1 MQISNTLAIMQS
13 VATLALMLSLSF
25 AYLINPLEDSLFFS
39 ALDGFTSSL
48 YNSNVIN
55 ELNTSV
61 IAGILVGLFLGTT
74 NVLLSSSKKIYD
86 YVLIAIVSFFIFI
99 FFGYVFS
106 VEWIPYEPL
115 QQVLFWVFV
124 GLPVSTGMVGIWQ
137 NKVGNL
143 AVSAFLILSMPLG
156 LTGNTNE
163 QIYPIL
169 GFVFSFILYLEL
181 SYGHARYSRLARV
194 MAFSKEY
201 EDVLVWFLTTLMITV
216 AFTMILT
223 SLAFLFHDLLGNIL
237 PYSFSNSIEYNTI
250 YGQALSVL
258 VFFMLWSVIQ
268 ILFSR
273 GYLARQ
279 VED

>member
-1 MQISNTLAIMQS
+1 MQTSNTLAIMQS
-13 VATLALMLSLSF
+13 VATLSLMLSLSF
-25 AYLINPLEDSLFFS
+25 AYLINPLEDSLFLS

-86 YVLIAIVSFFIFI
+86 YVLIAIVSFFVLI

-115 QQVLFWVFV
+115 QQVLFWVFI

-201 EDVLVWFLTTLMITV
+201 EDVLVWFLTTLMVTV

-223 SLAFLFHDLLGNIL
+223 SLAFLFHDLLGSIL

-279 VED
+279 GED

>member
-1 MQISNTLAIMQS
+1 MQTSNTLAIMQS
-13 VATLALMLSLSF
+13 VATLSLMLSLSF
-25 AYLINPLEDSLFFS
+25 AYLINPIEDSLFFN
-39 ALDGFTSSL
+39 ALNSFTSGL

-55 ELNTSV
+55 ELNTSI
-61 IAGILVGLFLGTT
+61 IAGIIIGLFLGTT
-74 NVLLSSSKKIYD
+74 NILLSSSKKVYD
-86 YVLIAIVSFFIFI
+86 YVLIGIVSFFVLI
-99 FFGYVFS
+99 FFGYVFG
-106 VEWIPYEPL
+106 VDWIPYEPL
-115 QQVLFWVFV
+115 QQLLFWVFI

-137 NKVGNL
+137 NKIGNQV
-143 AVSAFLILSMPLG
+143 VSAFLILSMPLG
-156 LTGNTNE
+156 LSGNTND
-163 QIYPIL
+163 QIYLIL
-169 GFVFSFILYLEL
+169 GFVFSFMLYLEL

-194 MAFSKEY
+194 MSFSKEY
-201 EDVLVWFLTTLMITV
+201 EDVLVWFLTTLMITL

-223 SLAFLFHDLLGNIL
+223 SMAFLFHDLLGSIL

>member
-1 MQISNTLAIMQS
+1 MQTNNTLAIMQS
-13 VATLALMLSLSF
+13 VATLSLMLSLSF
-25 AYLINPLEDSLFFS
+25 AYLINPLEESLFFS
-39 ALDGFTSSL
+39 ALDSFSKGL

-61 IAGILVGLFLGTT
+61 IAGILIGLFLGTT
-74 NVLLSSSKKIYD
+74 NILLSSSKKVYD
-86 YVLIAIVSFFIFI
+86 YVSIAIVSFFVLI
-99 FFGYVFS
+99 FFGYVFG
-106 VEWIPYEPL
+106 VDWIPYEPL
-115 QQVLFWVFV
+115 QQLLFWVFI

-137 NKVGNL
+137 NKVGNQ
-143 AVSAFLILSMPLG
+143 VISAFLILAMPLG
-156 LTGNTNE
+156 LSGNTND
-163 QIYPIL
+163 QIYLIL
-169 GFVFSFILYLEL
+169 GFVFSYMLYLEL

-194 MAFSKEY
+194 MAYSKEY
-201 EDVLVWFLTTLMITV
+201 EDVLVWFLTTLMVTL

-223 SLAFLFHDLLGNIL
+223 SLAFLFHDLLGNLL
-237 PYSFSNSIEYNTI
+237 PYSFSNSVEYNTI

-258 VFFMLWSVIQ
+258 VFFMLWAVVQ

>member
-1 MQISNTLAIMQS
+1 MQTSNTLAVMQS
-13 VATLALMLSLSF
+13 VATLSLMLSLSF
-25 AYLINPLEDSLFFS
+25 AYLINPLEDSLFFG

-48 YNSNVIN
+48 YNSNVVN

-115 QQVLFWVFV
+115 QQVLFWVFI

-137 NKVGNL
+137 NKVSNL
-143 AVSAFLILSMPLG
+143 VVSAFLILSMPIG
-156 LTGNTNE
+156 LTGNTSE

-194 MAFSKEY
+194 MSFSKEY
-201 EDVLVWFLTTLMITV
+201 EDVLVWFLTTLMVTV

-223 SLAFLFHDLLGNIL
+223 SLAFLFHDLLGSIL

>member
-1 MQISNTLAIMQS
+1 MQTSNTLAIMQS
-13 VATLALMLSLSF
+13 VATLSLMLSLSF

-86 YVLIAIVSFFIFI
+86 YVLIAIVSFFVLI

-115 QQVLFWVFV
+115 QQVLFWVFI
-124 GLPVSTGMVGIWQ
+124 GLPVSTGMVAIWQ

-143 AVSAFLILSMPLG
+143 VVSAFLILSMPLG

-169 GFVFSFILYLEL
+169 GFVFSFVLFLEL

-194 MAFSKEY
+194 MAYSKEY
-201 EDVLVWFLTTLMITV
+201 EDVLVWFLTTLMVTV

-223 SLAFLFHDLLGNIL
+223 SLAFLFHDLLGSIL

>member
-1 MQISNTLAIMQS
+1 MRTSNTLAIMQS
-13 VATLALMLSLSF
+13 VATLSLMLSLSF
-25 AYLINPLEDSLFFS
+25 AYLINPLEESLFFN
-39 ALDGFTSSL
+39 ALDSFSNSL

-55 ELNTSV
+55 ELNTSI
-61 IAGILVGLFLGTT
+61 IAGILIGLFLGTT
-74 NVLLSSSKKIYD
+74 NILLSSSKKVYD
-86 YVLIAIVSFFIFI
+86 YVFIAIISFFILI
-99 FFGYVFS
+99 FFGYVFGAD
-106 VEWIPYEPL
+106 WIPYEPL
-115 QQVLFWVFV
+115 QQLLFWVFI

-137 NKVGNL
+137 DKIGNQ
-143 AVSAFLILSMPLG
+143 VISAFLILAMPLG
-156 LTGNTNE
+156 LSGNTNDH
-163 QIYPIL
+163 IYPIL
-169 GFVFSFILYLEL
+169 GFVFSYMLFLEL

-194 MAFSKEY
+194 MAYSKEY
-201 EDVLVWFLTTLMITV
+201 EAVLVWFLTMLMVTL

-223 SLAFLFHDLLGNIL
+223 SLAFLFHDMLGSLL

>member
-1 MQISNTLAIMQS
+1 MQTSNTLAIMQS
-13 VATLALMLSLSF
+13 VATLSLMLSLSF

-61 IAGILVGLFLGTT
+61 IAGIIVGLFLGTT

-86 YVLIAIVSFFIFI
+86 YVLIAIVSFFVFI

-115 QQVLFWVFV
+115 QQVLFWVFI

-169 GFVFSFILYLEL
+169 GFVFSFILFLEL

-194 MAFSKEY
+194 MSFSKEY
-201 EDVLVWFLTTLMITV
+201 EDVLVWFLTTLMVTV

-223 SLAFLFHDLLGNIL
+223 SLAFLFHDLLGSIL

>member
-1 MQISNTLAIMQS
+1 MQTSNTLAIMQS

-86 YVLIAIVSFFIFI
+86 YVLIAIVSFFVLI

-115 QQVLFWVFV
+115 QQVLFWVFI
-124 GLPVSTGMVGIWQ
+124 GLPVSTGMVAIWQ

-143 AVSAFLILSMPLG
+143 VVSAFLILSMPLG

-169 GFVFSFILYLEL
+169 GFVFSFILFLEL
-181 SYGHARYSRLARV
+181 SYGHTRYSRLARV
-194 MAFSKEY
+194 MAYSKEY
-201 EDVLVWFLTTLMITV
+201 EDVLVWFLTTLMVTV

-223 SLAFLFHDLLGNIL
+223 SLAFLFHDLLGSIL

>member
-1 MQISNTLAIMQS
+1 MQTSNTLAIMQS

-86 YVLIAIVSFFIFI
+86 YVLIAIVSFFVLI

-115 QQVLFWVFV
+115 QQVLFWVFI
-124 GLPVSTGMVGIWQ
+124 GLPVSTGMVAIWQ

-143 AVSAFLILSMPLG
+143 VVSAFLILSMPLG
-156 LTGNTNE
+156 LTGNNNE
-163 QIYPIL
+163 QIYTIL
-169 GFVFSFILYLEL
+169 GFVFSFVLFLEL

-194 MAFSKEY
+194 MAYSKEY
-201 EDVLVWFLTTLMITV
+201 EDVLVWFLTTLMVTV

-223 SLAFLFHDLLGNIL
+223 SLAFLFHDLLGSIL